1 MLPSLQSAH
10 SGWTPLT
17 EQDHLIQLLS
27 QGMTERDFHPE
38 CQGAPTELGGVGGEK
53 MMCIETKEA
62 PCSWQKNLKLI
73 NNDPWPPS
81 KRHMDYCL
89 GTSGLCSWPNERTL
103 CEIVRT
109 DTSSL

>member
-1 MLPSLQSAH
+1 MLPSLQTAR
-10 SGWTPLT
+10 SGWTPFT

-27 QGMTERDFHPE
+27 QGMMEKDFYPE
-38 CQGAPTELGGVGGEK
+38 CQRASKELGGVEGEK
-53 MMCIETKEA
+53 MMCIETKGA
-62 PCSWQKNLKLI
+62 LWGWQNVILA

-89 GTSGLCSWPNERTL
+89 GTSGLCSWPNEQTL
-103 CEIVRT
+103 CEIVRP